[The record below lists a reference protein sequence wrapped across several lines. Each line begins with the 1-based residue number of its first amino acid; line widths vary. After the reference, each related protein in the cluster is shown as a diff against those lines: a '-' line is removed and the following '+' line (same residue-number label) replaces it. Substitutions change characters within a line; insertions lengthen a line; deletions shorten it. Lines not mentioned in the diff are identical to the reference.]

1 MGNINIYG
9 SCDFTPDGSI
19 YEKVM
24 IAGSGDIRGPL
35 NCGSLTI
42 FGSGDV
48 LGSVRCEGDV
58 LISGS
63 GDINGDLT
71 CKTLKIAG
79 SGDIGGSVDCEKLE
93 ISGSGDI
100 SRNVEASGRVSIS
113 GSGDIGGDVKCGGD
127 VALSGSG
134 DVSGTVACRT
144 LVISGSANIEKSVEV
159 HKLEM
164 SGSGD
169 IKGDASCEEAL
180 ISGSSSVSG
189 LLNAESIVVEL
200 GEVDIGEIG
209 CTTLTVRDK
218 NCGGNKSLTCRVIE
232 GDNISLIK
240 TSAKTVR
247 GRNVVVGDGCK
258 IDTVEYSE
266 SLTVSDNAEVG
277 KTVKL

>member
-1 MGNINIYG
+1 MANINIFG
-9 SCDFTPDGSI
+9 SNDFTPDGSL
-19 YEKVM
+19 YEKVT
-24 IAGSGDIRGPL
+24 IAGSGDICGPL
-35 NCGSLTI
+35 NCCSLTILGSGDIHGPVTCEGGITICGSGDIHGPVWRCKSLKI

-48 LGSVRCEGDV
+48 NGPVTCEDDITV
-58 LISGS
+58 SGS
-63 GDINGDLT
+63 GNLNGP
-71 CKTLKIAG
+71 
-79 SGDIGGSVDCEKLE
+79 VDCK
-93 ISGSGDI
+93 
-100 SRNVEASGRVSIS
+100 
-113 GSGDIGGDVKCGGD
+113 GDVTI
-127 VALSGSG
+127 SGSG

-180 ISGSSSVSG
+180 ISGSSSISG

-218 NCGGNKSLTCRVIE
+218 NCRGNKSLTCRVIE
-232 GDNISLIK
+232 GDDINLIK
-240 TSAKTVR
+240 TTAKTVR

-266 SLTVSDNAEVG
+266 SLTVIDNAEVS